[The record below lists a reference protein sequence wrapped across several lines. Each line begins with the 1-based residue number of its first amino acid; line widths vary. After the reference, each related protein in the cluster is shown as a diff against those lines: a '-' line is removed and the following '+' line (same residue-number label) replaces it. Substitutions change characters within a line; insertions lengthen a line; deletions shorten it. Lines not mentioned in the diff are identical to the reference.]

1 MSKLFWDALGRFLY
15 QDLVRSS
22 AAAANPF
29 MTVFE
34 DSCSPGN
41 EDLDEGGS
49 FTIPCERI
57 LQWSW
62 GNFLRDPCMNQHRSL

>member
-34 DSCSPGN
+34 DSCSPGMKILMR
-41 EDLDEGGS
+41 EVLLQFLVKGS
-49 FTIPCERI
+49 CSGPGEIF
-57 LQWSW
+57 
-62 GNFLRDPCMNQHRSL
+62 